1 MSYKERKIEFLQ
13 VAKHIQW
20 SIKIYTITKKESFSA
35 GSVVKAAINQLNDWL
50 ADMNS
55 FDSSHEHMSFMIIH
69 EGTEG
74 VFVLINT
81 WIGKNMLQTHIYI
94 TNDGGDSFKKV
105 SGDGLF
111 ACIWELEVIDFERKA
126 WVKHVVKQNEIPN
139 YQKYLEEKL
148 NIIL

>member
-1 MSYKERKIEFLQ
+1 MSYKARKIEFLQ
-13 VAKHIQW
+13 VVTHNQW
-20 SIKIYTITKKESFSA
+20 SIKLYTITKKESFSA
-35 GSVVKAAINQLNDWL
+35 GSVVKASFDQLNDWL

-55 FDSSHEHMSFMIIH
+55 FNSSHEHIAFLIIH

-81 WIGKNMLQTHIYI
+81 WVGNNMLQTHIYI
-94 TNDGGDSFKKV
+94 TNDGGSSFKKI

-126 WVKHVVKQNEIPN
+126 WLNHVVKQDDSPD
-139 YQKYLEEKL
+139 YQKYQKERL
-148 NIIL
+148 NVIL